1 MKWASVI
8 IGIVVTIS
16 IGSTAAAKLI
26 ASDQEARIRT
36 LEQQSSRIDERL
48 KMSMALLQDIR
59 TELKALNKGLV
70 P

>member
-16 IGSTAAAKLI
+16 IGSTTAAKLI
-26 ASDQEARIRT
+26 ASDQEARIRI
-36 LEQQSSRIDERL
+36 LEQQNSRIDERL